1 MKIPMKKRVLFLCT
15 GNSARSQIAEAPL
28 KKQGGEYF
36 DVFSAGTSPEG
47 IDPRTIAMRRAPS
60 DCVTLFFFSIIKY
73 A

>member
-36 DVFSAGTSPEG
+36 DVFSAGTSPG
-47 IDPRTIAMRRAPS
+47 HRSADDRDAR
-60 DCVTLFFFSIIKY
+60 CSI
-73 A
+73 